1 MLFFRK
7 IRFHFLQGLILT
19 VFNTNPLFILLLL
32 PKISDIHIKKS
43 IDNMKKVVVMGMALC
58 VALAFSACKSSES
71 AYKKAYEKAKQQ
83 ELAEAAAATEAPAEA
98 PAVEAAPV
106 VETVPAPV
114 REEKVELVSGDGLKA
129 YSVVCG
135 SFGIKANADGLKSWL
150 DGQGY
155 QAKVVYNAERNM
167 YRVVAE
173 TFDTRDE
180 AARAR
185 DAFKAKYPNREDFQ
199 GAWLLYRL

>member
-1 MLFFRK
+1 
-7 IRFHFLQGLILT
+7 
-19 VFNTNPLFILLLL
+19 
-32 PKISDIHIKKS
+32 
-43 IDNMKKVVVMGMALC
+43 MKKVVVLGMSLC
-58 VALAFSACKSSES
+58 MALAFSSCKSSES

-83 ELAEAAAATEAPAEA
+83 ELAEAAAASEAPAEA

-106 VETVPAPV
+106 ETTPTPVTTAPV

-150 DGQGY
+150 DRQGY

-173 TFDTRDE
+173 SFDTHE
-180 AARAR
+180 AAARAR